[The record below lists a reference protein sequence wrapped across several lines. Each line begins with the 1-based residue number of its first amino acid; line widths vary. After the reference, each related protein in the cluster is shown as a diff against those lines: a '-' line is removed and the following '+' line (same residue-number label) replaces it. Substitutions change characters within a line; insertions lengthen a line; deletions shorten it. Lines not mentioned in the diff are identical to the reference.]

1 MLIPLLQSASSV
13 TRLLTAERLQQ
24 SDDDEQEDEQSQ
36 VMSQLSVPTRPTWE
50 ETNKHKLTQHNAAK
64 SA

>member
-1 MLIPLLQSASSV
+1 MLIPLLQSVSSV